1 MARTI
6 GKTTVLPDLP
16 PRPNMAV
23 LPAVNLTQDTLAGH
37 NATRQGLTANAPRPA
52 APVVNAPQFAI
63 PDTLPLPIENIL
75 MGSGFGQGIV
85 PMSPRPAAPTINVPR
100 ISLPGPSGADYD
112 ISSYSL
118 TGQNITPENQYARP
132 SHTQE
137 IYGDPLGNEPDVSQ
151 ITRVNPA
158 TLMPSVNA
166 HQPTETFGNNPAWET
181 ARTEIRPTNP
191 RTIFG
196 SGPQI
201 NIPAS
206 EKKIALRDRPII
218 PAPMHNPFRTSA
230 GIGKLVGPVQKIRV
244 EAKPILPPVRNAD
257 MGGLL
262 SSTSTLSGNFHAS
275 GIGRAFGAEAQL
287 TGGL

>member
-16 PRPNMAV
+16 PSPVMAV

-37 NATRQGLTANAPRPA
+37 NAARQGLTANTPRPA
-52 APVVNAPQFAI
+52 APVVNAPQFSI
-63 PDTLPLPIENIL
+63 PDTIPLPIENVI

-85 PMSPRPAAPTINVPR
+85 PMSPRPAAALINVPR

-118 TGQNITPENQYARP
+118 TGQNITPENQYSRP

-151 ITRVNPA
+151 ISRVNPA
-158 TLMPSVNA
+158 TLMPAVNA

-191 RTIFG
+191 RSIFG
-196 SGPQI
+196 AGPRV
-201 NIPAS
+201 NIPPS
-206 EKKIALRDRPII
+206 QKKIPLRDRPII
-218 PAPMHNPFRTSA
+218 PAPMHNPFRSSA
-230 GIGKLVGPVQKIRV
+230 GIGKLVGPVQKLRV

-257 MGGLL
+257 LGGLL
-262 SSTSTLSGNFHAS
+262 SSTSTLSGNFHAT